1 MRNIATLSLPAF
13 EVLWED
19 LRAGSIPHPFDVQ
32 SHGETIEERNR
43 IKAAV
48 HTDLERRNLARRGRP
63 EPELEDALMLL
74 ARPELR
80 IVAMGMPDK
89 KTETLLRASVVARG
103 SYAVLVQQDDKSV
116 NLNLVQ
122 DNALVPALVGLVP
135 QMRPGPGKLVT
146 LNVAALKQQPE
157 QQQGFRQTVR
167 TTANED
173 VRLFQQMMSSPPIG
187 TGHFTVTL
195 EQGRTKKNFPPITWV
210 DTEAGRY
217 VNTPG
222 RTPDW
227 ITVAPA
233 DNNGLARQLAQ
244 VLSLTSQR

>member
-19 LRAGSIPHPFDVQ
+19 LRAGSIPHPFDIQ
-32 SHGETIEERNR
+32 SHGETVEERAR
-43 IKAAV
+43 IKKAV
-48 HTDLERRNLARRGRP
+48 HSDLESRNLARRGRP

-80 IVAMGMPDK
+80 IVALGMPD
-89 KTETLLRASVVARG
+89 TSADTLLRASVVARG
-103 SYAVLVQQDDKSV
+103 SYAVLATQDDRAV
-116 NLNLVQ
+116 NLSLVP
-122 DNALVPALVGLVP
+122 DNALIPALVNLLP
-135 QMRPGPGKLVT
+135 PMRPGPGKPVT
-146 LNVAALKQQPE
+146 LPIEALKPQE
-157 QQQGFRQTVR
+157 QQGIRQTVR
-167 TTANED
+167 STANQD
-173 VRLFQQMMSSPPIG
+173 VQLFRQMMSTPPIG

-195 EQGRTKKNFPPITWV
+195 EQGRTKKNFPPVTWI

-217 VNTPG
+217 LNTPG
-222 RTPDW
+222 RTPEW

-233 DNNGLARQLAQ
+233 DNNGLARQLSQ